1 MKKFVAALGIAILG
15 LNTVSAQNMMDL
27 VSPTHTDLF
36 RNKAMGIQK
45 YEKAVG
51 SPYLDEKFNLANISG
66 VKDLVLVRY
75 NAESDEMDIDNG
87 EQKIYT
93 LPKNDEYHTI
103 TFKNGMF
110 TFKLRDYT
118 DAKGKPARGYLIEKF
133 SNNDIALYRKERVVF
148 MAGKEAV
155 NSYSN
160 DVPPKLNRAKEE
172 YYLQTKDGKT
182 VEFPNK
188 KGLISMYPNK
198 KSEIE
203 KFLKENKLG
212 FNRESDL
219 IAITKFIANL

>member
-1 MKKFVAALGIAILG
+1 
-15 LNTVSAQNMMDL
+15 
-27 VSPTHTDLF
+27 
-36 RNKAMGIQK
+36 
-45 YEKAVG
+45 
-51 SPYLDEKFNLANISG
+51 
-66 VKDLVLVRY
+66 
-75 NAESDEMDIDNG
+75 
-87 EQKIYT
+87 
-93 LPKNDEYHTI
+93 YHTI